1 MHACK
6 ESVTVLPD
14 KKYIYLKGEGRSNTI
29 VAWKSIGS
37 SFQEA
42 VLMVLADNFIA
53 QGISFKVMFQEIH
66 PKYISL
72 FVMINVTIKK
82 YKIKEKTPDLHGN
95 PYGKKTRAK
104 EKTLL

>member
-1 MHACK
+1 MGC
-6 ESVTVLPD
+6 
-14 KKYIYLKGEGRSNTI
+14 SNTI
-29 VAWKSIGS
+29 VTWKSIGS

-72 FVMINVTIKK
+72 FVKK
-82 YKIKEKTPDLHGN
+82 YKIKEKISDLRGN
-95 PYGKKTRAK
+95 PWGGKPREK